1 MKSLVAAM
9 EPILLW
15 VLFSLL
21 AIAFVG
27 SRPYVAL
34 AISVVGGVSMALSS
48 LASFHN
54 RLGEN
59 AGDFTVRVPERHS
72 EQTETGEKSSSA

>member
-1 MKSLVAAM
+1 MKSPITAL

-15 VLFSLL
+15 VLFSLI
-21 AIAFVG
+21 AITFVG
-27 SRPYVAL
+27 TRPHVAL
-34 AISVVGGVSMALSS
+34 AICVVGGVSMALSS

-59 AGDFTVRVPERHS
+59 ARDFTVRLPERDS
-72 EQTETGEKSSSA
+72 ERTETGEES